1 MFEFTM
7 TAADG
12 TVVSVPEDHLSG
24 MTLENPGYC
33 VECGAERGGCEPD
46 ARGYEC
52 EACGKAAVYGAEELL
67 LMGRIS

>member
-1 MFEFTM
+1 MMFELRLIS
-7 TAADG
+7 G
-12 TVVSVPEDHLSG
+12 TTVSVPEDHLTG